1 MNKKELIKSAS
12 QLKQPSNEAVAEFS
26 SKADDMTN
34 ILNDRFTNRKDINQ
48 LIGEDNLHMMY
59 DNHRNHM
66 RFMISLFSDYNPGVF
81 TETVLWVFR
90 AYRSHGFKLTYWPA
104 QLDNL
109 VEIFKSE
116 LSRECYNE
124 IYPFYNWMII
134 NNPLFAIISDQ
145 AIYDD
150 SLQDLNRHE

>member
-12 QLKQPSNEAVAEFS
+12 QLKQPSDETVVEFR
-26 SKADDMTN
+26 SKTDEMTR
-34 ILNDRFTNRKDINQ
+34 ILNDRLTNRKDINQ
-48 LIGEDNLHMMY
+48 LIGEDNLDMMC

-66 RFMISLFSDYNPGVF
+66 RFMISLFSDYDPGVF

-116 LSRECYNE
+116 LSRECFNE

-145 AIYDD
+145 TILGD
-150 SLQDLNRHE
+150 SQPDPCRH